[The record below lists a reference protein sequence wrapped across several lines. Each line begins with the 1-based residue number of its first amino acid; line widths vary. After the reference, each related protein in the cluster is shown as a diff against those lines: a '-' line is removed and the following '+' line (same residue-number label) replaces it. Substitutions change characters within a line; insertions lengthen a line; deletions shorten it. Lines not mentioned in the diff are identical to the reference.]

1 MCLIVLAWQ
10 ARADLPLVVAAN
22 RDEWRDRAAEPAH
35 WWPDHPELLAGR
47 DLQAGGTW
55 MGITRGGRFAAAT
68 NFPDPPERRTTAKSR
83 GGLVT
88 QFLLGSDS
96 PVRFLF
102 NLSERARD
110 YQGFHFVFG
119 DRATLLH
126 FRRR

>member
-55 MGITRGGRFAAAT
+55 MGITRGGGFAAG
-68 NFPDPPERRTTAKSR
+68 NHFRDSPERPPNAKTPGGPLTQILVGSR
-83 GGLVT
+83 
-88 QFLLGSDS
+88 S
-96 PVRFLF
+96 PSR
-102 NLSERARD
+102 
-110 YQGFHFVFG
+110 
-119 DRATLLH
+119 
-126 FRRR
+126 